1 MKAQKGAQS
10 HYSGVFIYK
19 DLKSIE
25 DTNNA
30 ITIIILIT
38 AIIFTIAS
46 TIFAF
51 FLSNRITKPLRQ
63 LKTQAQKVSEGDY
76 SQISTVATK
85 DEIGDLSRAFN
96 NMNVEIQEHI
106 KAISSSK
113 NIRDTLLN
121 SMVEGVLGI
130 NNQREIIL
138 SNKMADDIM
147 RHIDDFSKESIE
159 QQIEATFESQQN
171 EYLEL
176 EINTRYYVFIS
187 SYIDRIQTNGRSGI
201 VMVIRDMTNEHNLD
215 QMKKIL

>member
-1 MKAQKGAQS
+1 
-10 HYSGVFIYK
+10 
-19 DLKSIE
+19 
-25 DTNNA
+25 
-30 ITIIILIT
+30 
-38 AIIFTIAS
+38 
-46 TIFAF
+46 
-51 FLSNRITKPLRQ
+51 
-63 LKTQAQKVSEGDY
+63 
-76 SQISTVATK
+76 
-85 DEIGDLSRAFN
+85 
-96 NMNVEIQEHI
+96 MNVEIQEHI

-187 SYIDRIQTNGRSGI
+187 SYIDRIQN
-201 VMVIRDMTNEHNLD
+201 
-215 QMKKIL
+215 KW